1 MHEKIIVS
9 SSIIVDLFYFFQV
22 VVNPWPVTRTWVPAV
37 SVPPAGRPLTREV
50 RRRRLMG
57 PRIWWCFPVTA
68 VAPFEIIWDARPCYP
83 SGCAVSGKEGARPW
97 REKNSL
103 RKKSSRSKM
112 EGCFA
117 VQCAISFQSVDH
129 TQNSSLS
136 PFELPLIYSE
146 IDATSAKL
154 WTNSEWRMSTTRS
167 VIRKEGV
174 HAVNPAATFPRGV
187 CGAQMQFFLFFLRAI
202 FPRESLVFCH
212 FYVLSFP
219 PLISSLILFI
229 RSYYCAGYD
238 VFFWYVRNF
247 FTGSPMGGIK
257 VIFVNFT
264 SRILR

>member
-1 MHEKIIVS
+1 MHEKIIAS

-37 SVPPAGRPLTREV
+37 SVPPAGHPLTRGV

-103 RKKSSRSKM
+103 RKKSSCSKM

-117 VQCAISFQSVDH
+117 VQCAISFQSVDR
-129 TQNSSLS
+129 TKQFSFPLWTSADIQWDRRNVSETLNELWMRDVNDQECYSKGRCACRKSSRDFSTRRVRRTDAILFVLS
-136 PFELPLIYSE
+136 PRDLSERVTRILP
-146 IDATSAKL
+146 
-154 WTNSEWRMSTTRS
+154 
-167 VIRKEGV
+167 
-174 HAVNPAATFPRGV
+174 
-187 CGAQMQFFLFFLRAI
+187 FLR
-202 FPRESLVFCH
+202 SLVPSVNLFANT
-212 FYVLSFP
+212 FY
-219 PLISSLILFI
+219 LFLLL
-229 RSYYCAGYD
+229 RGPRR
-238 VFFWYVRNF
+238 FLLYVRNF

-257 VIFVNFT
+257 VTFVNFT